1 MGLLW
6 GGEALAALAWGG
18 AVLFAKGAG
27 KIGGVGKA
35 GFLGD
40 LGDGLGGAAQ
50 QQGGVTQAQIGEIGH
65 GGDAADLGK
74 HPFQMPP

>member
-6 GGEALAALAWGG
+6 GEEALAALAGG
-18 AVLFAKGAG
+18 GPVLFAKGAG

-35 GFLGD
+35 GFLGN

-50 QQGGVTQAQIGEIGH
+50 QQGGVAQAQIGEIGH